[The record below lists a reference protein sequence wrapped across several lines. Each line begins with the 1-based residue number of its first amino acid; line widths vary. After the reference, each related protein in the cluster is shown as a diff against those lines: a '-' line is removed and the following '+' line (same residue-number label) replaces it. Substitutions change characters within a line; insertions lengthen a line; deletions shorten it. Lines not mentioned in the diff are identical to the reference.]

1 METFITI
8 LKIVWTSTAL
18 AALIAGICGII
29 KAKINANNKDLR
41 RDNELLQRENT
52 DLKSRITDLQQ
63 TVSEQAAAIT
73 ELREQLTQYHTQQ
86 CDSEHG
92 GYISWDD

>member
-8 LKIVWTSTAL
+8 LKIVWPSTAL

-29 KAKINANNKDLR
+29 KAKINANNKALR

-52 DLKSRITDLQQ
+52 DLTSRIAELQQ
-63 TVSEQAAAIT
+63 TVSEQAAAIA
-73 ELREQLTQYHTQQ
+73 ELRDQQTQYHSQQ
-86 CDSEHG
+86 YDSGHG
-92 GYISWDD
+92 DYISWDD